1 MPSEKIDIP
10 QSMRI
15 AIHRHQVGNLSEA
28 ATIYRRI
35 LTSDPKHVEALY
47 LLGVVSCQTGNIDQG
62 VELFSQAIR
71 HAPSNPFPYFYLGD
85 AYQTLNR
92 PEDAEACFR
101 KALSIK
107 PDFFDAHSNLGNV
120 LKSRGQLEEAE
131 ACYRKALSLK
141 PDLAVVQKNL
151 GNILQ
156 DRGRRDEAETCYRKA
171 LNLRPDYAE
180 ARWGL
185 TTVKIPLILGLKD
198 NASVLRNE
206 FSTELA
212 ELETWYEKNKSQEKY
227 KNIELYSL
235 FFLAYQEE
243 NNRELLVRYG
253 SLCARLMERAVPG
266 CNPSLDNNA
275 RPEVIR
281 IGIVSAHIHD
291 HSVWNAILK
300 SWYLHLDR
308 NRFELCTFYLNSKR
322 DGETVLAQSR
332 SKLFEQGPKTL
343 NQWVESI
350 RVLQPDVL
358 IYPEIGMDTM
368 TIKLASLRL
377 APVQAASWGHPET
390 TGLPTMDYYLS
401 AEDFEPPGAQ
411 ENYSERLIS
420 LPHLGCCYQPSP
432 VTLVDP
438 NTAGLD
444 VEPGVPIF
452 ICPGTP
458 YKYAPRYDRVLVE
471 IAKKTVC
478 CRFVFFIPYRIDLAE
493 KLRHRLA
500 TVFGESGLNLEEFA
514 SFIPWQPKPVFY
526 GLMKR
531 ADVYLDTIGFSG
543 FNTAMQALECGLPP
557 VAREGRFMRGRLTS
571 GILRRL
577 GLPELIAATEE
588 EYIMLALKLATD
600 KNYHQE
606 VRKRIEAGRN
616 ALYGDL
622 EPIRALEKF
631 LAGTLKR
638 S

>member
-15 AIHRHQVGNLSEA
+15 AIQRHQAGRLPEA
-28 ATIYRRI
+28 ETVYRRI
-35 LTSDPKHVEALY
+35 LASDPKHVEALY
-47 LLGVVSCQTGNIDQG
+47 LLGVVSCQTGNTDQG
-62 VELFSQAIR
+62 IELFSQAIR

-85 AYQTLNR
+85 AYQVSNR

-107 PDFFDAHSNLGNV
+107 PDFFDAYSNLGNV
-120 LKSRGQLEEAE
+120 LKSCGRLEEAE
-131 ACYRKALSLK
+131 ACYRKALLLK
-141 PDLAVVQKNL
+141 PDLAMVQKNL

-156 DRGRRDEAETCYRKA
+156 DRGRHDEAETCYRKA
-171 LNLRPDYAE
+171 LELRSDYAE

-185 TTVKIPLILGLKD
+185 TTVKIPLVCGLKD
-198 NASVLRNE
+198 DINVLRDE
-206 FSTELA
+206 FSAELA
-212 ELETWYEKNKSQEKY
+212 ELENWHEKNKSQEK
-227 KNIELYSL
+227 NIELYPP
-235 FFLAYQEE
+235 FYLAYQEK
-243 NNRELLVRYG
+243 NNRDLLVRYG
-253 SLCARLMERAVPG
+253 NLCARLMERSVSGGNLTLKTGNPG
-266 CNPSLDNNA
+266 I
-275 RPEVIR
+275 IR

-300 SWYLHLDR
+300 GWYLHLDR
-308 NRFELCTFYLNSKR
+308 NRFELCTFYLDSKQ
-322 DGETVLAQSR
+322 DGETALAQSR
-332 SKLFEQGPKTL
+332 SKQFEQGPKTF
-343 NQWVESI
+343 NQWVEAI
-350 RVLQPDVL
+350 RVLQLDVL
-358 IYPEIGMDTM
+358 VYPEIGMDPM

-432 VTLVDP
+432 VTLVNPDM
-438 NTAGLD
+438 ARVD
-444 VEPGVPIF
+444 VEPGVPIL

-471 IAKKTVC
+471 IAKKVGR
-478 CRFVFFIPYRIDLAE
+478 CRFVFFIPHMADLTE

-500 TVFGESGLNLEEFA
+500 AVFGESGLDLNEFA
-514 SFIPWQPKPVFY
+514 SFIPWQPKPAFY

-557 VAREGRFMRGRLTS
+557 VTREGHFMRGRLTS

-600 KNYHQE
+600 KDFRQGI
-606 VRKRIEAGRN
+606 RGRIEAGRN

-622 EPIRALEKF
+622 EPVRSLEKF

-638 S
+638 G